1 MISLISANKS
11 INLKKDA
18 YYRGAI
24 AMEAGF
30 NASKYKRDKFIK

>member
-1 MISLISANKS
+1 MIFLILANKS

-18 YYRGAI
+18 YYYGAI

-30 NASKYKRDKFIK
+30 NASKYACDKFKN